1 MALPHQSIYLA
12 SASPRRRELLK
23 QIGVRHE
30 VVLLRMH
37 PSRMDVDETPLPGE
51 APADYVVR
59 LARTKADVGIKD
71 CRARRLPLRPVLA
84 ADTTVTIDG
93 LIIGKPANVQEAEAT
108 LAMLAGRT
116 HEVLTAVALAWD
128 DRLET
133 RLSTSK
139 VTFAPLN
146 ASQVRNYVAS
156 GEPHDKA
163 GGYAIQGRAAAFVTR
178 LEGSYS
184 GVMGLPLAETVQ
196 LLLEFGLEN
205 IL

>member
-1 MALPHQSIYLA
+1 MKSCCPDAPFAH
-12 SASPRRRELLK
+12 
-23 QIGVRHE
+23 GC
-30 VVLLRMH
+30 
-37 PSRMDVDETPLPGE
+37 DETPLPAGQQTTWFAWRE
-51 APADYVVR
+51 PRPKWVSKIAVPVACPCALCWLPIPGRSISDY
-59 LARTKADVGIKD
+59 
-71 CRARRLPLRPVLA
+71 
-84 ADTTVTIDG
+84 
-93 LIIGKPANVQEAEAT
+93 GKPANRQEAEAT

-133 RLSTSK
+133 RLSASK

-146 ASQVRNYVAS
+146 ASQIRNYVAS